1 MGGTVKLFKYK
12 SRTLRREYQF
22 AIGSILSLSLLVLG
36 GVDALAV
43 YQQSKER
50 LLAGQYA
57 RIDVAESRILL
68 TVERVQTT
76 VANSM
81 LVIGAALLG
90 DDAGI
95 KAELLRLLN
104 VLPELDAA
112 VAFDLQSGD
121 RIGVDRTH
129 LDRDAL
135 REVTASQVTRWTL
148 SGAWRFGPVVTVD
161 NRPRLITAF
170 APEQNRYAI
179 VVSLDLRVLGDVVAI
194 NKRFEG
200 ESIYVVDGKSRL
212 LAHTDYS
219 QTLRGIAPPS
229 SPPNYAPASEFGGTF
244 IYRSPGLTGGDAFIA
259 TRTIKPISWRIVSEV
274 PSDEVERPAATVVL
288 RGVATAVIVLI
299 LFHFLSGLLVRR
311 LVAPI
316 EAIQRAAIDLAKGNL
331 TTRVPVDGAS
341 EIQSVAISLNAMAVQ
356 LDEYTHGLEQK
367 VSEKTAQLELAN
379 RHKSEFLTNMSHEL
393 RTPLN
398 AVIGFSDVLKEQYF
412 GELNAKQREYVKDI
426 NESGQHLLSL
436 INDILDLSKIEAGH
450 MDLDLSEF
458 SLPMALDNAM
468 VLVRERAHQ
477 QQLQLRADVAP
488 DVSVV
493 TADER
498 KFKQILINL
507 LTNAVKFSYPGG
519 WVEVTVRR
527 EINIITNE
535 VVITVKDSGLGIAQE
550 DQAAIFE
557 EFHQLKST
565 GSAKLEGTGLGLSL
579 AKRLVEL
586 HGGKIW
592 VESEI
597 GEGAAFSF
605 TLPERKLNSEAAVI
619 DVVSHN
625 GGDRPH
631 LQCADSAASESRSSG
646 AEHAPQIPTLTPPP
660 SPVAG
665 RGSL

>member
-1 MGGTVKLFKYK
+1 MTMTLKGLLFASLGVVSLVGVALVGLFDARTVFSETSARVYGAQEAKLNLAATRIEEALKRVTLIAGEIFSLPLTVNLFPEGTDVEEMQRLLKLLPEVDAVFYK
-12 SRTLRREYQF
+12 GTQF
-22 AIGSILSLSLLVLG
+22 AHPLRSARAGRDEDTLAAVKHEVAISWRRSGEWTTSPVQFIDGHRPHVLMCYCQAKSAAWGVVRLDLKFLGEAIESLNGSPHESLFVTDNKGKVLAHSDYSLALRNLDAPLLLPNGHEAGEPLTTNILTSRGAGLTYVDAVLSAKSITSYDWIVVSEASASDMLAPVRKILVSTGIYLFVVLFLLWLIG
-36 GVDALAV
+36 GVMAKKLAKPF
-43 YQQSKER
+43 QR
-50 LLAGQYA
+50 
-57 RIDVAESRILL
+57 
-68 TVERVQTT
+68 
-76 VANSM
+76 
-81 LVIGAALLG
+81 IGAA
-90 DDAGI
+90 
-95 KAELLRLLN
+95 
-104 VLPELDAA
+104 
-112 VAFDLQSGD
+112 
-121 RIGVDRTH
+121 
-129 LDRDAL
+129 
-135 REVTASQVTRWTL
+135 
-148 SGAWRFGPVVTVD
+148 
-161 NRPRLITAF
+161 
-170 APEQNRYAI
+170 
-179 VVSLDLRVLGDVVAI
+179 
-194 NKRFEG
+194 
-200 ESIYVVDGKSRL
+200 
-212 LAHTDYS
+212 
-219 QTLRGIAPPS
+219 
-229 SPPNYAPASEFGGTF
+229 
-244 IYRSPGLTGGDAFIA
+244 
-259 TRTIKPISWRIVSEV
+259 
-274 PSDEVERPAATVVL
+274 SDEM
-288 RGVATAVIVLI
+288 
-299 LFHFLSGLLVRR
+299 
-311 LVAPI
+311 
-316 EAIQRAAIDLAKGNL
+316 AKGNL
-331 TTRVPVDGAS
+331 NARLPLTRIVEVNAVS
-341 EIQSVAISLNAMAVQ
+341 ESLNSMAAQ
-356 LDEYTHGLEQK
+356 LQSYTTSLEQK

-412 GELNAKQREYVKDI
+412 GELNAKQQEYVKDI

-468 VLVRERAHQ
+468 VLVRERAHR

-527 EINIITNE
+527 GKNISTNE
-535 VVITVKDSGLGIAQE
+535 VVITVKDSGLGIARE

-586 HGGKIW
+586 HGGRIW

-605 TLPERKLNSEAAVI
+605 TLPDRILNNEAAVI
-619 DVVSHN
+619 DVALHE

-631 LQCADSAASESRSSG
+631 PR
-646 AEHAPQIPTLTPPP
+646 P